1 MQRRPLCAA
10 LSAVCTLTA
19 VTGCEVGNT
28 AGAAPE
34 PSAIETAAAVV
45 TDTVAVSPQAPPQA
59 PTAAEI
65 LAAAVTA
72 TRTVNSAH
80 VGYTATGYD
89 TLTATTWS
97 AEVTAAPPAATG
109 SAGLLIDG
117 QRTPTDFT
125 VGGGRL
131 VIQNVDGSRSDVG
144 EAAGV
149 LNPPEILNRITGVAA
164 LLETV
169 TDAAVADGPADL
181 NGVPMQKLSGQ
192 IAATDLNLLLPTEL
206 IDSSQSLPVTL
217 WLDPVNGHTLRQLI
231 ATTSNG
237 AIVLDI
243 SPTS

>member
-1 MQRRPLCAA
+1 MQRRLLRAA

-19 VTGCEVGNT
+19 VTGCEVSNT
-28 AGAAPE
+28 AGAAPA

-45 TDTVAVSPQAPPQA
+45 TDTVAVSPQAP
-59 PTAAEI
+59 TAAEI

-72 TRTVNSAH
+72 TRTLNSAH

-109 SAGLLIDG
+109 SAGLIIDG

-169 TDAAVADGPADL
+169 TDAAVADGPAAL
-181 NGVPMQKLSGQ
+181 NGAPMQKLSGQ
-192 IAATDLNLLLPTEL
+192 IAATDLNLLLPADL
-206 IDSSQSLPVTL
+206 LDGSQSLPVTL
-217 WLDPVNGHTLRQLI
+217 WLDPVNSHTLRQLI
-231 ATTSNG
+231 ATTPNG